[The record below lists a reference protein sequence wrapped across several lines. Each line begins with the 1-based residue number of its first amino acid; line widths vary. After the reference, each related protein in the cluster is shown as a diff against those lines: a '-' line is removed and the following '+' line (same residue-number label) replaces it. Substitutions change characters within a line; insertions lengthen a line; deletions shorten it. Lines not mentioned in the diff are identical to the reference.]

1 MKKIILLSVLSILI
15 LSPKKIQAQKNVAD
29 AAVVVGGLLALG
41 SSIAAF
47 KIMEEQLELSATE
60 WVLSNRDDL
69 SNFYLEVINFNSA
82 KISDISNTTV
92 VAFKVH
98 EMEMNGVPSI
108 TGKRRVLFCF
118 TSRGWVTDSGVD
130 VSKISWF
137 LINEDEW
144 LNMMVSYVKVASENK
159 DEASIRELLP
169 LAQIEKKG
177 IKLKKK
183 IVLPFYKINGDSYL
197 VSDYSD
203 KMKLVYNEKSLGIFL
218 KETKVLVQLS
228 RNSLRDVHDF
238 LFYRKKIDKI
248 SESQRPKFGY

>member
-15 LSPKKIQAQKNVAD
+15 LSPKNIQAQKNAD
-29 AAVVVGGLLALG
+29 AALVVGGLLALG

-82 KISDISNTTV
+82 KISDISNTSV
-92 VAFKVH
+92 VTFKVH
-98 EMEMNGVPSI
+98 EIEMNGIPSI

-118 TSRGWVTDSGVD
+118 TSRGWVTDLGLD
-130 VSKISWF
+130 VSKIKWF
-137 LINEDEW
+137 LIDEDEW
-144 LNMMVSYVKVASENK
+144 LNMMVSYVKVATENK

-169 LAQIEKKG
+169 IAQIEKKG

-183 IVLPFYKINGDSYL
+183 IVLPFYKINGDAYL

-228 RNSLRDVHDF
+228 RRSLRDVHDF

-248 SESQRPKFGY
+248 PESQRPKFGY

>member
-1 MKKIILLSVLSILI
+1 MKKIIFLSVLSILI
-15 LSPKKIQAQKNVAD
+15 LSPKNIQAQKSAD

-82 KISDISNTTV
+82 KISDISNTSV
-92 VAFKVH
+92 VTFKVH

-130 VSKISWF
+130 VSKINWF

-144 LNMMVSYVKVASENK
+144 LNMMVSYVKVATENK

-248 SESQRPKFGY
+248 PESQRPKFGY

>member
-15 LSPKKIQAQKNVAD
+15 LSPKKINAQKD
-29 AAVVVGGLLALG
+29 AAVAAAVGGILAIG
-41 SSIAAF
+41 SGIAAF

-82 KISDISNTTV
+82 KISDLSNTSV

-98 EMEMNGVPSI
+98 EMEMNGVPSV
-108 TGKRRVLFCF
+108 TGKRRVLLCF
-118 TSRGWVTDSGVD
+118 TSRGWVTNSGID
-130 VSKISWF
+130 VNKINWF

-159 DEASIRELLP
+159 DETSIRELLP
-169 LAQIEKKG
+169 LAQIEQKG
-177 IKLKKK
+177 VKMKKK

-228 RNSLRDVHDF
+228 RSSLRDVHDF

-248 SESQRPKFGY
+248 SESKRPKFGY

>member
-1 MKKIILLSVLSILI
+1 MKKIIILSVLSILI

-69 SNFYLEVINFNSA
+69 SNFYLEVINFNST
-82 KISDISNTTV
+82 KISDISNTSV
-92 VAFKVH
+92 VTFKVH
-98 EMEMNGVPSI
+98 EMEMNGAPSI

-169 LAQIEKKG
+169 IAQIEKKG

-248 SESQRPKFGY
+248 SESQRPKCVY

>member
-15 LSPKKIQAQKNVAD
+15 LSPKKINAQKD
-29 AAVVVGGLLALG
+29 AAVAAAVGGILAIG
-41 SSIAAF
+41 SGIAAF

-82 KISDISNTTV
+82 KISDLSNTSV

-98 EMEMNGVPSI
+98 EMEMNGVPSV
-108 TGKRRVLFCF
+108 TGKRRVLLCF
-118 TSRGWVTDSGVD
+118 TSRGWVTNSGID
-130 VSKISWF
+130 VNKINWF

-159 DEASIRELLP
+159 DETSIRELLP
-169 LAQIEKKG
+169 LAQIEQKG
-177 IKLKKK
+177 VKMKKK

-228 RNSLRDVHDF
+228 RRSLRDVHDF

-248 SESQRPKFGY
+248 PESQKPKFGY